1 MTRPISSQAAA
12 RLARIAAR
20 HAGDP
25 PVDHSVNPYD
35 LVAGVAFNA
44 RTGGRKPDPTIES
57 THVLE
62 VMKSGDKHISKKCEA
77 HYLAQTI
84 ALPNNFSEEEAELI
98 RLFICQ
104 NATNLALDE
113 DKPAALIEGT
123 SDLYRD
129 TQTQEWKVDVLIRAH
144 VTREKA
150 LERYQTFLKDENG
163 GHFVGK
169 AFMDASTAVKWH
181 AKSTMQTLL
190 EKVLTAS
197 GCHDWAI
204 EEANVQTVRDKIFP
218 LLSLETSL
226 TGGSTDG
233 LYTLGLAR
241 R

>member
-12 RLARIAAR
+12 RLARMAAK
-20 HAGDP
+20 HAGNP
-25 PVDHSVNPYD
+25 PVDNSVNPYD
-35 LVAGVAFNA
+35 LVARVAFNA
-44 RTGGRKPDPTIES
+44 RTGGRKTDPTIES

-62 VMKSGDKHISKKCEA
+62 VVKSGDEHISKKREA

-84 ALPNNFSEEEAELI
+84 TLPDSFSEEEAELI
-98 RLFICQ
+98 RLFIVE
-104 NATNLALDE
+104 NATNLTLDE

-129 TQTQEWKVDVLIRAH
+129 SQTQEWKVDVLIRAN
-144 VTREKA
+144 VTREMA
-150 LERYQTFLKDENG
+150 LESYQAFLKDENG

-181 AKSTMQTLL
+181 AKNTMQTLL
-190 EKVLTAS
+190 ETVLTSS
-197 GCHDWAI
+197 GCNDWAI
-204 EEANVQTVRDKIFP
+204 EEANVQTVRKRVFP
-218 LLSLETSL
+218 LLALETSL